1 MIRGPSKKERAVSI
15 RLLLAERYRLI
26 RQSLRVLLERERDI
40 RVVAEAADGRE
51 ALNLAMTHKPDL
63 ALVDLDTPNRDGV
76 TTTKLIHGCVP
87 DTRVLVLSADDDDAH
102 IVEAVQAG
110 AFGYILKDADTD
122 DLLRCIRA
130 AHRGEHLLSPYTP
143 DHFARRAL
151 ESVGQLSSAEGVPLS
166 SLTDRER
173 EILACAAMGRT
184 NKEIADQLC
193 VSLDTVKTHLH
204 HIYRK
209 LSVNGRVE
217 AVLTF
222 LQAK

>member
-1 MIRGPSKKERAVSI
+1 MIHEPSKKERAAPI
-15 RLLLAERYRLI
+15 RLLLAERYRLM
-26 RQSLRVLLERERDI
+26 RQSLRTLLERERDI
-40 RVVAEAADGRE
+40 KVIGEAADGRE
-51 ALNLAMTHKPDL
+51 ALNLALAHKPDV
-63 ALVDLDTPNRDGV
+63 ALIDVDTPSRDGV
-76 TTTKLIHGCVP
+76 TATKLIHGCVP
-87 DTRVLVLSADDDDAH
+87 DTRVLVLSSNDEDAR

-110 AFGYILKDADTD
+110 AFGYILKDADAS
-122 DLLRCIRA
+122 DLLRGIRA
-130 AHRGEHLLSPYTP
+130 AFRGEHLLSPYTL

-151 ESVGQLSSAEGVPLS
+151 EAVGQLPATEGAPLS
-166 SLTDRER
+166 TLTDRER

-209 LSVNGRVE
+209 LGVDGRVE

-222 LQAK
+222 LNTK

>member
-1 MIRGPSKKERAVSI
+1 MIREPSPKERAVSI

-26 RQSLRVLLERERDI
+26 RRSLRALLEREQDI
-40 RVVAEAADGRE
+40 KVIGEAADGRE
-51 ALNLAMTHKPDL
+51 ALNLAMAHKPDV
-63 ALVDLDTPNRDGV
+63 ALIDLDTPSRDAV

-87 DTRVLVLSADDDDAH
+87 GTKVLVLSADDDDAR

-110 AFGYILKDADTD
+110 AFGYILKDADSS
-122 DLLRCIRA
+122 DLVRCIRA
-130 AHRGEHLLSPYTP
+130 AHRGEHLLSPFTP
-143 DHFARRAL
+143 DHFARRAI
-151 ESVGQLSSAEGVPLS
+151 EAVGQTVAAEEIPLS
-166 SLTDRER
+166 RLTERER

-204 HIYRK
+204 RIYRK

-217 AVLTF
+217 AVLAF
-222 LQAK
+222 LQTK